1 MDQQIPICRLTNPVE
16 PPGRAY
22 PETQE
27 KPSPP
32 LPPEPEVHPRHGAGP
47 FGLLLKRNLLWGI
60 ALLLIALTVGV
71 YYPMHHFPFIS
82 INDGD
87 YVTNNL
93 RIQQLNWQTVRW
105 SFTTFHAANWHP
117 LTWLSHA
124 VDVQLFALNP
134 AGHHESNL
142 LLHVLNVLLLFWVL
156 WRATDKAGRS
166 FMVAALFALHPINV
180 ESVAWIAERKNLL
193 SMFFLL
199 LALGAYQWYAS
210 KPRIGRYNVVA
221 ALFVLG
227 LMAKPQVI
235 TLPFLLLLW
244 DYWPLE
250 RIALRSSLF
259 ALRPSAWSRDSGEQR
274 IAKSEQRL
282 SGEKRKAKSGER
294 VCVEQPFLFLVLEKL
309 PLLAFSAAS
318 ALLTLEAQRA
328 GGAMGG
334 IMRAYPLSVR
344 LDNAIVAYVRYLGHA
359 VWPAHLAIF
368 YPHVQ
373 SFRTVWPEAVLLA
386 AITVLAVLNRDRRY
400 LAVGWLWFLGTLV
413 PMIGVVQVGGQAMAD
428 RYGYLSFVG
437 LFIAVCWGVA
447 DWAEQWHVPRA
458 VVAGTSIATLVVLMV
473 ATHRQLNYWS
483 SDVSLW
489 SHAVE
494 VTKNNAGAENVL
506 GEALV
511 RAGRGEDAMIHF
523 RRAAVLDPLLP
534 YPHFHIGAYD
544 EDHGDLPGALEQF
557 RKVIAVTQN
566 DMGVLAS
573 LRATTF
579 VRMSSDY
586 EALGDY
592 EAADKCVTLAVQEEH
607 KGQKF
612 DASDTR

>member
-16 PPGRAY
+16 PLGRAY

-27 KPSPP
+27 KPP
-32 LPPEPEVHPRHGAGP
+32 LPLSAEPEIQPRRGAGP
-47 FGLLLKRNLLWGI
+47 FGSALKRNLLWGI
-60 ALLLIALTVGV
+60 ALLLVALTVAV
-71 YYPMHHFPFIS
+71 YYPVHRFPFIS

-87 YVTNNL
+87 YVTDNL

-134 AGHHESNL
+134 TGHHEVNL

-156 WRATDKAGRS
+156 WRATGKAGRS

-180 ESVAWIAERKNLL
+180 ESVAWVAERKNLL

-221 ALFVLG
+221 GLFVLG

-235 TLPFLLLLW
+235 TLPFILLLW

-250 RIALRSSLF
+250 RVVFRSSLF
-259 ALRPSAWSRDSGEQR
+259 AFRQSARWRRSGQERDLTGEER
-274 IAKSEQRL
+274 ASSER
-282 SGEKRKAKSGER
+282 RKARREER
-294 VCVEQPFLFLVLEKL
+294 FPPRPLPFLVLEKL

-318 ALLTLEAQRA
+318 AILTIESQRA

-334 IMRAYPLSVR
+334 VMRAYPLTVR
-344 LDNAIVAYVRYLGHA
+344 IENAVVAYVRYLSHA
-359 VWPAHLAIF
+359 VWPTHLGIF
-368 YPHVQ
+368 YPHLQ
-373 SFRTVWPEAVLLA
+373 SFRGVWPEAGLLA

-413 PMIGVVQVGGQAMAD
+413 PMIGIVQVGGQAMAD

-437 LFIAVCWGVA
+437 LFIAVCWGLA

-458 VVAGTSIATLVVLMV
+458 VLAGGSIAILVALMI
-473 ATHRQLNYWS
+473 ATHRQLSYWS
-483 SDVSLW
+483 DDVSLW

-506 GEALV
+506 GEALA
-511 RAGRGEDAMIHF
+511 RAGHNEDALLHF
-523 RRAAVLDPLLP
+523 RKAAMLDPLLP
-534 YPHFHIGAYD
+534 YPHYHIGAYD

-557 RKVIAVTQN
+557 KKVIVVTQN

-579 VRMSSDY
+579 VHMSSDY

-592 EAADKCVTLAVQEEH
+592 ASADKCVRLAIQEEH

-612 DASDTR
+612 DVSDLR